1 MKMFSLLHF
10 FERFCTLIILLL
22 GNLKCEGISLNR
34 TNLKER
40 VMLIHKKK
48 ESSNLKNLHTFYCS
62 SDGGETIGEVR

>member
-1 MKMFSLLHF
+1 MFSLLHF

-48 ESSNLKNLHTFYCS
+48 ESSNLKN
-62 SDGGETIGEVR
+62 